1 MPSTLIEVRRRYTP
15 AEQAALMD
23 AVHEALVSAFRIP
36 AEDRFIRLTE
46 FEPHAMVN
54 GLGAGVA
61 DTYTRVTVDCFSGR
75 SIEAKRA
82 LYGQI
87 VERLAGHGI
96 PRGDVS
102 ILLRESPPENW
113 GSGGVPA
120 SDYDL
125 GFKIDV

>member
-1 MPSTLIEVRRRYTP
+1 MPSTLIEVRRTYP
-15 AEQAALMD
+15 PDQQVALMN
-23 AVHEALVSAFRIP
+23 AVHEALVAAFKIP
-36 AEDRFIRLTE
+36 NDDRFVRLTE

-54 GLGAGVA
+54 GLGDGVS
-61 DTYTRVTVDCFSGR
+61 DTYMRVTIDCFSGR
-75 SIEAKRA
+75 SVEAKRA
-82 LYGQI
+82 LYRQI
-87 VERLAGHGI
+87 VERLAVYGI
-96 PRGDVS
+96 PPQDIS